1 MARLEGI
8 EKTRG
13 GGIAFRIF
21 QVGGLIGVMIF
32 FISFLGWFYLATF
45 EETPSEFI
53 PGRVA
58 LFAFVLVAFIVMG
71 YGLVKFVLLKDS
83 QERQKSRD

>member
-1 MARLEGI
+1 MENHARNRAGALS
-8 EKTRG
+8 
-13 GGIAFRIF
+13 RIF
-21 QVGGLIGVMIF
+21 LVGGLIGVMIF

-45 EETPSEFI
+45 EETPSELL

-58 LFAFVLVAFIVMG
+58 LFVFVLVAYSVIG

-83 QERQKSRD
+83 QERQKSRE